1 MKKKVAMQLPA
12 VAKEA
17 PVSVRYGLELE
28 ALDAVAEIIEVDGSS
43 PASFIEGA
51 RHADAVMTRLIAL
64 LWVEKYFLI
73 RLYRG

>member
-28 ALDAVAEIIEVDGSS
+28 ALDAIAEIIEVDG
-43 PASFIEGA
+43 
-51 RHADAVMTRLIAL
+51 
-64 LWVEKYFLI
+64 
-73 RLYRG
+73 

>member
-28 ALDAVAEIIEVDGSS
+28 ALDAIAEIIEVDGSS
-43 PASFIEGA
+43 PASCSDPG
-51 RHADAVMTRLIAL
+51 RHCG
-64 LWVEKYFLI
+64 Y
-73 RLYRG
+73 